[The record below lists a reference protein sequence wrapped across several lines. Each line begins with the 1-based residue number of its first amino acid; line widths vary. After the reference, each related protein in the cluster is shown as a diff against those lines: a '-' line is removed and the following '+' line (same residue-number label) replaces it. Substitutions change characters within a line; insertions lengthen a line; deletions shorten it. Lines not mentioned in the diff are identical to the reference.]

1 MLSDYLKDYIKLR
14 ASIKVSTL
22 SKSQINLLEDFV
34 DFLDVQR
41 SRTLRAAVAPKQT
54 CPSCSGA
61 GYWIDTTNLHVQ
73 CRQCKGTG
81 QV

>member
-1 MLSDYLKDYIKLR
+1 MASLKGVIEELDGIKVIIEEIGVLLAKAREDIDYLQTR
-14 ASIKVSTL
+14 AAEL
-22 SKSQINLLEDFV
+22 Q
-34 DFLDVQR
+34 
-41 SRTLRAAVAPKQT
+41 RAAVLPKQT

-61 GYWIDTTNLHVQ
+61 GYWIDTTNLHVE